1 MFTQNITALGLASVR
16 MLKHR
21 RSPHTVLPAD
31 LTGLTKEHL
40 QSQQGM
46 RNRQDEQYCSFLQ
59 VSVEVISP
67 AMLQKEQQGTTQ
79 LGS

>member
-1 MFTQNITALGLASVR
+1 MFTQNVTTLGLALVSTP
-16 MLKHR
+16 KHR
-21 RSPHTVLPAD
+21 RSPHTVLPTD

-46 RNRQDEQYCSFLQ
+46 RNREDEQYCSFLQ

-67 AMLQKEQQGTTQ
+67 AMLQKEQQVTTE

>member
-1 MFTQNITALGLASVR
+1 MFTQNVTTLGLASVST
-16 MLKHR
+16 LKHR
-21 RSPHTVLPAD
+21 RSPHTVLPTD

-46 RNRQDEQYCSFLQ
+46 RNREDEQYCSFLQ

-67 AMLQKEQQGTTQ
+67 AMLQKEQQVTTE